1 MAWRTEFGTSICR
14 LKQWLRQNLYPCE
27 MTPLHYRRCWI
38 RIRATAACCFMRES
52 LNILDIRRWFCF
64 VASRIQSR
72 CKIMSVEHK
81 ELYRSRDKCTGI
93 ISLCFILSTKS
104 ARIEH
109 LESLVSNCLLY
120 RSFVLRWSI
129 RTNAHNEHGTHDIV
143 HRKWH
148 EHDSFVEFRV
158 SWNCQKQC
166 PTGIFFYVCT
176 TLSDYSIAGLR

>member
-1 MAWRTEFGTSICR
+1 MCKSGISLL
-14 LKQWLRQNLYPCE
+14 LKIYGVAYRVWYIHLPIETVITAKSVSVRNDS
-27 MTPLHYRRCWI
+27 TPLSQVLN

-93 ISLCFILSTKS
+93 ISCFIHSTKS

-109 LESLVSNCLLY
+109 LESSVSNCLLY

-129 RTNAHNEHGTHDIV
+129 RTNAHIEHGTHDIV
-143 HRKWH
+143 HRK
-148 EHDSFVEFRV
+148 
-158 SWNCQKQC
+158 
-166 PTGIFFYVCT
+166 
-176 TLSDYSIAGLR
+176 